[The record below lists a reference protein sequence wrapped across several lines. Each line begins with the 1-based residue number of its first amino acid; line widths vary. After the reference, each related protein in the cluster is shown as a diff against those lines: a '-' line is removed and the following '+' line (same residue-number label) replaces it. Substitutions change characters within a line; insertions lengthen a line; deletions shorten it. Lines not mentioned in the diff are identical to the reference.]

1 MIKPSRNLV
10 IGGAVFLVAVAV
22 LFAFT
27 INAAVTKNQEP
38 APRPALSAASEGTLL
53 KVAPLQY
60 CDAEAN
66 PPSCDTPA
74 RPTRLAVEPGKA
86 IVISLPDYI
95 TDRPWDVTIQR
106 FDTTTGKASL
116 ETRTHVKPTEATL
129 VLKSTDQLILG
140 AVEIRVPS
148 PVQDA
153 FGNLVAQAV
162 WGIDTLPDGLVA
174 NQKQ

>member
-27 INAAVTKNQEP
+27 INAAVKKNQEP
-38 APRPALSAASEGTLL
+38 KPRPALSAASGTALI

-60 CDAEAN
+60 CEEVAQPKCDA
-66 PPSCDTPA
+66 PA
-74 RPTRLAVEPGKA
+74 RPTRVAVEPGKA
-86 IVISLPDYI
+86 LVISLPDYI

-116 ETRTHVKPTEATL
+116 ETRTHVRPTEATL

-148 PVQDA
+148 TVQDA

-162 WGIDTLPDGLVA
+162 WGIDTLPDGLVS
-174 NQKQ
+174 KQNV